1 MGYGSASNAWA
12 AAILFPPGEWTPF
25 PMTNDKQEFP
35 MQARMMIAFVLV
47 FGVIFATPY
56 LTKMFAPPAPPK
68 QAVTEF
74 PKKPA
79 TGTSAAAPAATAAV
93 APGLTASTPVPAGSV
108 AGTREETTV
117 IDTDVY
123 HVIFSNRGA
132 VVRSW
137 SLKKYKDANGKPLE
151 LVNANAIP
159 KTGYPFA
166 FTFRDKKP
174 TADLNQALFLAK
186 ENPDGRSVSFEYS
199 DGHSFAR
206 KVFEFQKESYLST
219 VAAEVTQDGAPLLN
233 LMQWRGGFGDFAALN
248 ASSQQSQIRY
258 DTGEA
263 KVIRDGAKAAK
274 EGPKNTDGT
283 FSFAGLEDQYFTAVF
298 LPTGNGVTETT
309 IFSDTVSSPF
319 EKEETAYVG
328 AAVGG
333 TGRSSFSFFVGP
345 KDVDTLR
352 KVNPKLEQIVDFG
365 WFAVIAKPLFLILHF
380 LNDQY
385 VHNYGWSIVLIT
397 LIINVLLFP
406 LKLTNMKSMKKMQR
420 LQPQI
425 AQINAKYKDIPMR
438 DPRQQQKNQETMDLY
453 KANGANPV
461 GGCLPLVIQ
470 MPFLFAFYKV
480 LSVSIEM
487 RSASWFWV
495 HDLSQPEQLAIRI
508 LPLLL
513 IITGF
518 VMQKMTP
525 AAGGDPAQ
533 QKMMQ
538 FMPLMMGFFFWKA
551 SSGLVLYWLTGNLV
565 GILQQWFFNKTMT
578 PAEAVP
584 APRLTGTR
592 KK

>member
-1 MGYGSASNAWA
+1 
-12 AAILFPPGEWTPF
+12 
-25 PMTNDKQEFP
+25 
-35 MQARMMIAFVLV
+35 MQARMLIAFVLV

-56 LTKMFAPPAPPK
+56 FYKILAPPAPPK

-74 PKKPA
+74 PKKPQAA
-79 TGTSAAAPAATAAV
+79 TNSAAPVAPAPV
-93 APGLTASTPVPAGSV
+93 IAPPAGTVVGS
-108 AGTREETTV
+108 REESTV
-117 IDTDVY
+117 IDTDLY

-151 LVNANAIP
+151 LINESAIA

-166 FTFRDKKP
+166 FTFREKKP
-174 TADLNQALFLAK
+174 TADLNRAVFQAK
-186 ENPDGRSVSFEYS
+186 DNGQSVSFEYS
-199 DGHSFAR
+199 DGHTFAR
-206 KVFEFQKESYLST
+206 KVFEFQKDSYVST
-219 VAAEVTQDGAPLLN
+219 VSAEVTQDGAPVLN

-248 ASSQQSQIRY
+248 ASSQQSEIRY
-258 DTGEA
+258 ETAEN

-274 EGPKNTDGT
+274 EGPRNTDGA
-283 FSFAGLEDQYFTAVF
+283 FSFAGLEDQYFTAAF
-298 LPTGNGVTETT
+298 LPKGNGVTETT
-309 IFSDTVSSPF
+309 IFSDTVASPF
-319 EKEETAYVG
+319 EKEEAAFVG
-328 AAVGG
+328 MAVGG
-333 TGRSSFSFFVGP
+333 TGASSFSFFVGP

-352 KVNPKLEQIVDFG
+352 KVNPKLESIVDFG
-365 WFAVIAKPLFLILHF
+365 WFALIAKPLFLILHF

-385 VHNYGWSIVLIT
+385 VHNYGWSIILIT
-397 LIINVLLFP
+397 LVINVLLFP

-425 AQINAKYKDIPMR
+425 AVINEKYKNIPMR
-438 DPRQQQKNQETMDLY
+438 DPRQQQKNEETMALY

-461 GGCLPLVIQ
+461 GGCLPLLIQ

-487 RSASWFWV
+487 RSATWFWV
-495 HDLSQPEQLAIRI
+495 HDLSQPEQIAIRV
-508 LPLLL
+508 LPILL

-518 VMQKMTP
+518 IMQKMTP

-578 PAEAVP
+578 PAEVLP
-584 APRLTGTR
+584 APKTIR

>member
-1 MGYGSASNAWA
+1 
-12 AAILFPPGEWTPF
+12 
-25 PMTNDKQEFP
+25 
-35 MQARMMIAFVLV
+35 MQARMLIAFVLV

-56 LTKMFAPPAPPK
+56 LYKVLAPPAPPK
-68 QAVTEF
+68 QAVTDF
-74 PKKPA
+74 PKKPEAA
-79 TGTSAAAPAATAAV
+79 TSSVAPAV
-93 APGLTASTPVPAGSV
+93 PAPVVLPPAGSV
-108 AGTREETTV
+108 AGTREESTV
-117 IDTDVY
+117 IDTDLY
-123 HVIFSNRGA
+123 HVILSNKGGI
-132 VVRSW
+132 VRSW
-137 SLKKYKDANGKPLE
+137 SLKKYKDDNGKPLE
-151 LVNANAIP
+151 LVNQTAIP

-166 FTFRDKKP
+166 LAFRDKKP
-174 TADLNQALFLAK
+174 TADLNQALFSAK

-199 DGHSFAR
+199 DGHTFAR
-206 KVFEFQKESYLST
+206 KVFEFQKDSYVST
-219 VAAEVTQDGAPLLN
+219 VSTEVTQDGAPLLN
-233 LMQWRGGFGDFAALN
+233 LMQWRGGFGDQAALN
-248 ASSQQSQIRY
+248 AASQQSEVRY
-258 DTGEA
+258 ENGES
-263 KVIRDGAKAAK
+263 KVIRDGAKVGK
-274 EGPKNTDGT
+274 EGPRNTDGN

-309 IFSDTVSSPF
+309 IFSDTVASPF

-328 AAVGG
+328 TAVGG
-333 TGRSSFSFFVGP
+333 TGHAAFTLFVGP

-352 KVNPKLEQIVDFG
+352 KINPKLEQIVDFG
-365 WFAVIAKPLFLILHF
+365 WFAIIAKPLFLILHF
-380 LNDQY
+380 MNDQY

-425 AQINAKYKDIPMR
+425 AVINAKYKDIPMR

-461 GGCLPLVIQ
+461 GGCLPLLIQ

-495 HDLSQPEQLAIRI
+495 HDLSQPEHLAIRV
-508 LPLLL
+508 LPIIL

-518 VMQKMTP
+518 IMQKMTP
-525 AAGGDPAQ
+525 TAGGDPAQ

-551 SSGLVLYWLTGNLV
+551 QSGLVLYWLTGNLV

-578 PAEAVP
+578 PAEVLP
-584 APRLTGTR
+584 ASKTIR

>member
-1 MGYGSASNAWA
+1 MNN
-12 AAILFPPGEWTPF
+12 E
-25 PMTNDKQEFP
+25 KQEFP
-35 MQARMMIAFVLV
+35 MQGRMLIAFVLV

-56 LTKMFAPPAPPK
+56 FYKMFAPPAPPK
-68 QAVTEF
+68 QAVNEF
-74 PKKPA
+74 PKKPV
-79 TGTSAAAPAATAAV
+79 AATSSVAPVAPPPVTTPPADAV
-93 APGLTASTPVPAGSV
+93 AGAK
-108 AGTREETTV
+108 EESTV
-117 IDTDVY
+117 IDTDLY
-123 HVIFSNRGA
+123 HVIFSNKGA
-132 VVRSW
+132 VVKSW
-137 SLKKYKDANGKPLE
+137 SLKKFKDANGKPLE
-151 LVNANAIP
+151 LVNQTAIP

-174 TADLNQALFLAK
+174 SADLNQALFSTK
-186 ENPDGRSVSFEYS
+186 ESPTAVTFEFS
-199 DGHSFAR
+199 DGHTFAR
-206 KVFEFQKESYLST
+206 KVFEFQKDSYVST
-219 VAAEVTQDGAPLLN
+219 VSAEVTQDGAPVLN
-233 LMQWRGGFGDFAALN
+233 LIQWRGGFGDFAALN
-248 ASSQQSQIRY
+248 ASSQQVSIRY
-258 DTGEA
+258 DSAES
-263 KVIRDGAKAAK
+263 KVERDGVKAAK
-274 EGPKNTDGT
+274 EGPRNTDGT
-283 FSFAGLEDQYFTAVF
+283 FAFTGLEDQYFTAAF
-298 LPTGNGVTETT
+298 LPKSNGATQTT
-309 IFSDTVSSPF
+309 IFSDTVASPF
-319 EKEETAYVG
+319 EKEETPYIG
-328 AAVGG
+328 TAVGG
-333 TGRSSFSFFVGP
+333 TGSSSYSLFIGP

-352 KVNPKLEQIVDFG
+352 KVNPKLESIVDFG
-365 WFAVIAKPLFLILHF
+365 WFAIIAKPLFLILHF

-385 VHNYGWSIVLIT
+385 VHNYGWSIILIT
-397 LIINVLLFP
+397 IIINIVLFP

-425 AQINAKYKDIPMR
+425 AVINEKYKNIPMR

-487 RSASWFWV
+487 RSATWFWV

-508 LPLLL
+508 LPILL

-578 PAEAVP
+578 PAEVLPVP
-584 APRLTGTR
+584 KITAR

>member
-1 MGYGSASNAWA
+1 MAD
-12 AAILFPPGEWTPF
+12 AILSPAAEWTPYR
-25 PMTNDKQEFP
+25 MTNDKHEFT
-35 MQARMMIAFVLV
+35 MQGRMLLAFVLV

-56 LTKMFAPPAPPK
+56 FYKIFVPPAPPK

-79 TGTSAAAPAATAAV
+79 AATTAAAPA
-93 APGLTASTPVPAGSV
+93 VPAPV
-108 AGTREETTV
+108 TAPPAGTIAGSREESTV
-117 IDTDVY
+117 IDTDLY
-123 HVIFSNRGA
+123 HVIFTNRGG

-137 SLKKYKDANGKPLE
+137 SLKKFKDSAGKPLE
-151 LVNANAIP
+151 IANFSAFA
-159 KTGYPFA
+159 KTGNPFA

-174 TADLNQALFLAK
+174 SVDLNQVLFLAK
-186 ENPDGRSVSFEYS
+186 ENPDGHSVSFEYS
-199 DGHSFAR
+199 DGHVFAR
-206 KVFEFQKESYLST
+206 KVFEFQKDSYVST
-219 VAAEVTQDGAPLLN
+219 VSSEVTQDGAPILN
-233 LMQWRGGFGDFAALN
+233 LLQWRGGFGDFAALN
-248 ASSQQSQIRY
+248 ASGQQSEIRY
-258 DTGEA
+258 DTAEG
-263 KVIRDGAKAAK
+263 KVLRDTAKAAK
-274 EGPKNTDGT
+274 EGPRNTDGT

-298 LPTGNGVTETT
+298 LPTGNGATETT
-309 IFSDTVSSPF
+309 IFSDTVASPF
-319 EKEETAYVG
+319 EKEETPFVG
-328 AAVGG
+328 TAVGG
-333 TGRSSFSFFVGP
+333 TGHTAFSLFVGP

-365 WFAVIAKPLFLILHF
+365 WFAIIAKPLFLILHF

-385 VHNYGWSIVLIT
+385 VHNYGWSIILIT
-397 LIINVLLFP
+397 VIINVLLFP

-425 AQINAKYKDIPMR
+425 AVINEKYKNIPMR

-453 KANGANPV
+453 KKNGANPV
-461 GGCLPLVIQ
+461 GGCLPLLIQ

-487 RSASWFWV
+487 RSASWYWV
-495 HDLSQPEQLAIRI
+495 HDLSQPELGMLGIRF

-513 IITGF
+513 IATGF
-518 VMQKMTP
+518 LMQKMTP
-525 AAGGDPAQ
+525 TAGGDPAQ

-578 PAEAVP
+578 PAEVLPMPKIA
-584 APRLTGTR
+584 R
-592 KK
+592 KSGAK

>member
-1 MGYGSASNAWA
+1 MPNEQKELS
-12 AAILFPPGEWTPF
+12 
-25 PMTNDKQEFP
+25 
-35 MQARMMIAFVLV
+35 MQSRMIIAFVLV
-47 FGVIFATPY
+47 FGVIAATPY
-56 LTKMFAPPAPPK
+56 FYKMLAPPAPPK

-79 TGTSAAAPAATAAV
+79 AATSAV
-93 APGLTASTPVPAGSV
+93 APAVPAPVTAPPVGTIAGS
-108 AGTREETTV
+108 REETTV
-117 IDTDVY
+117 IDTDLY

-137 SLKKYKDANGKPLE
+137 SLKKFKDSNGKPLE
-151 LVNANAIP
+151 LINQSAIP

-166 FTFRDKKP
+166 LTFRDKKP
-174 TADLNQALFLAK
+174 SVDLNQALFLAK
-186 ENPDGRSVSFEYS
+186 DNGLSVSFEYS
-199 DGHSFAR
+199 DGHGFAR
-206 KVFEFQKESYLST
+206 KIFEFQKDSYLST
-219 VAAEVTQDGAPLLN
+219 VSAEVTQDGAPILHLL
-233 LMQWRGGFGDFAALN
+233 QWRGGFGDYAALN
-248 ASSQQSQIRY
+248 ASGQQSEIRF
-258 DTGEA
+258 DAAEN
-263 KVIRDGAKAAK
+263 KVIRDSAKAAK
-274 EGPKNTDGT
+274 EGPRNTDGT

-298 LPTGNGVTETT
+298 LPKSNGATETT
-309 IFSDTVSSPF
+309 IFSDTVASPF
-319 EKEETAYVG
+319 EKEEAPFVG
-328 AAVGG
+328 TAVGG
-333 TGRSSFSFFVGP
+333 TGSSAFSLFIGP

-365 WFAVIAKPLFLILHF
+365 WFAIIAKPLFLILHF

-385 VHNYGWSIVLIT
+385 VHNYGWSIILIT
-397 LIINVLLFP
+397 LIINILLFP

-425 AQINAKYKDIPMR
+425 AAINAKYKDLPLR
-438 DPRQQQKNQETMDLY
+438 DPRQQNKNQETMDLY

-461 GGCLPLVIQ
+461 GGCLPLLIQ

-495 HDLSQPEQLAIRI
+495 HDLSQPEQLAIRV

-578 PAEAVP
+578 PAEALP
-584 APRLTGTR
+584 APKTIR

>member
-1 MGYGSASNAWA
+1 MPNEQKELS
-12 AAILFPPGEWTPF
+12 
-25 PMTNDKQEFP
+25 
-35 MQARMMIAFVLV
+35 MQSRMIIAFVLV
-47 FGVIFATPY
+47 FGVIAATPY
-56 LTKMFAPPAPPK
+56 FYKMLAPPTPPK
-68 QAVTEF
+68 QAVSEF

-79 TGTSAAAPAATAAV
+79 ASTSAV
-93 APGLTASTPVPAGSV
+93 APVVPAPVASSPPAGSI
-108 AGTREETTV
+108 AGSREETTV
-117 IDTDVY
+117 IDTDLY

-137 SLKKYKDANGKPLE
+137 SLKKYKDSNGKPLE
-151 LVNANAIP
+151 LINQAAIP

-174 TADLNQALFLAK
+174 SVDLNQALFLAK
-186 ENPDGRSVSFEYS
+186 DNGLSVSFEYS
-199 DGHSFAR
+199 DGHAFAR
-206 KVFEFQKESYLST
+206 KIFEFQKESYLST
-219 VAAEVTQDGAPLLN
+219 VSAEVTQDGAPILN
-233 LMQWRGGFGDFAALN
+233 LLQWRGGFGDYAALN
-248 ASSQQSQIRY
+248 ASGQQSEIRF
-258 DTGEA
+258 DASEN
-263 KVIRDGAKAAK
+263 KVIRDSAKAAK
-274 EGPKNTDGT
+274 EGPHNTDGT

-298 LPTGNGVTETT
+298 LPKSNGATETT
-309 IFSDTVSSPF
+309 IFSDTVASPF
-319 EKEETAYVG
+319 EKEEAPFVG
-328 AAVGG
+328 TAVGG
-333 TGRSSFSFFVGP
+333 TGSSAFSLFIGP

-365 WFAVIAKPLFLILHF
+365 WFAIIAKPLFLILHF

-385 VHNYGWSIVLIT
+385 VHNYGWSIILIT

-425 AQINAKYKDIPMR
+425 AAINAKYKDLPMR
-438 DPRQQQKNQETMDLY
+438 DPRQQNKNQETMDLY

-461 GGCLPLVIQ
+461 GGCLPLLIQ

-487 RSASWFWV
+487 RSATWFWV
-495 HDLSQPEQLAIRI
+495 HDLSQPEQLAIRV

-565 GILQQWFFNKTMT
+565 GILQQWFFNKTIT
-578 PAEAVP
+578 PAEALP
-584 APRLTGTR
+584 APKTTR

>member
-1 MGYGSASNAWA
+1 
-12 AAILFPPGEWTPF
+12 
-25 PMTNDKQEFP
+25 
-35 MQARMMIAFVLV
+35 MQGRMLLAFVLV

-56 LTKMFAPPAPPK
+56 FYKIFVPPAPPK

-79 TGTSAAAPAATAAV
+79 AATSAAAPAAPIPVTAPPTGTAA
-93 APGLTASTPVPAGSV
+93 GG
-108 AGTREETTV
+108 REESTV
-117 IDTDVY
+117 IDTDLY
-123 HVIFSNRGA
+123 HVIFTNRGG

-137 SLKKYKDANGKPLE
+137 SLKKFKDSAGKPLE
-151 LVNANAIP
+151 ITNPSALA
-159 KTGYPFA
+159 KTGNPFA
-166 FTFRDKKP
+166 LTFRDKKP
-174 TADLNQALFLAK
+174 SVDLNQVLFVPKA
-186 ENPDGRSVSFEYS
+186 NPDGLSVSFEYS
-199 DGHSFAR
+199 DSHVFAR
-206 KVFEFQKESYLST
+206 KVFEFQKNSYVST
-219 VAAEVTQDGAPLLN
+219 VSSEVTQGGAPILN
-233 LMQWRGGFGDFAALN
+233 LLQWRGGFGDFGALN
-248 ASSQQSQIRY
+248 ASGQQSEIRY
-258 DTGEA
+258 DTAES
-263 KVIRDGAKAAK
+263 KVLRDSAKAAK
-274 EGPKNTDGT
+274 EGPRNTDGS

-298 LPTGNGVTETT
+298 LPAGNGATETT

-319 EKEETAYVG
+319 EKEEAPFVG
-328 AAVGG
+328 TAVGG
-333 TGRSSFSFFVGP
+333 TGHNAFSLFVGP

-365 WFAVIAKPLFLILHF
+365 WFAIIAKPLFLILHF

-385 VHNYGWSIVLIT
+385 VHNYGWSIILIT
-397 LIINVLLFP
+397 VIINVLLFP

-425 AQINAKYKDIPMR
+425 AVINEKYKNIPMR

-453 KANGANPV
+453 KKNGANPV
-461 GGCLPLVIQ
+461 GGCLPLLIQ

-487 RSASWFWV
+487 RSASWYWV
-495 HDLSQPEQLAIRI
+495 HDLSQPELGMLGIRF

-513 IITGF
+513 IATGF
-518 VMQKMTP
+518 LMQKMTP
-525 AAGGDPAQ
+525 TAGGDPAQ

-578 PAEAVP
+578 PAEVLPVP
-584 APRLTGTR
+584 KVTR
-592 KK
+592 KSGAK

>member
-1 MGYGSASNAWA
+1 
-12 AAILFPPGEWTPF
+12 
-25 PMTNDKQEFP
+25 MTNEKQEFP
-35 MQARMMIAFVLV
+35 MQARMLIAFVLV

-56 LTKMFAPPAPPK
+56 FYKILAPPAPPK
-68 QAVTEF
+68 QATTEF
-74 PKKPA
+74 PKKPE
-79 TGTSAAAPAATAAV
+79 AATSAV
-93 APGLTASTPVPAGSV
+93 APPPVAVVAPPPGTVAGS
-108 AGTREETTV
+108 REESTV
-117 IDTDVY
+117 IDTDLY
-123 HVIFSNRGA
+123 HVIFSNKGA

-137 SLKKYKDANGKPLE
+137 SLKKYKDSAGKPLE
-151 LVNANAIP
+151 LINPTAIP

-166 FTFRDKKP
+166 LTFRDKKP
-174 TADLNQALFLAK
+174 TADLNQAVFLAK
-186 ENPDGRSVSFEYS
+186 ENPDGRSVSFEFS
-199 DGHSFAR
+199 DGHTFAR
-206 KVFEFQKESYLST
+206 KIFEFQKDSYVST
-219 VAAEVTQDGAPLLN
+219 VSAEVAQDGAPLLN
-233 LMQWRGGFGDFAALN
+233 LLQWRGGFGDFAALN
-248 ASSQQSQIRY
+248 ASSQQSEIRY
-258 DTGEA
+258 DTAES
-263 KVIRDGAKAAK
+263 KVYRDGAKAAK
-274 EGPKNTDGT
+274 EGPKNTDGS

-309 IFSDTVSSPF
+309 IFSDTVASPF
-319 EKEETAYVG
+319 EKEEAAYVG

-333 TGRSSFSFFVGP
+333 TGHTSFSLFVGP
-345 KDVDTLR
+345 KDLDTLR

-365 WFAVIAKPLFLILHF
+365 WFAIIAKPLFLILHF
-380 LNDQY
+380 INDQY

-397 LIINVLLFP
+397 LVINVLLFP

-425 AQINAKYKDIPMR
+425 AIINEKYKNIPMR

-461 GGCLPLVIQ
+461 GGCLPLLIQ
-470 MPFLFAFYKV
+470 MPFLFAFYNV
-480 LSVSIEM
+480 LSRSIEM
-487 RSASWFWV
+487 RSASWYWV
-495 HDLSQPEQLAIRI
+495 HDLSQPEHLAIRI

-551 SSGLVLYWLTGNLV
+551 QSGLVLYWLTGNLV

-578 PAEAVP
+578 PAEVAP
-584 APRLTGTR
+584 APKSTGKR
-592 KK
+592 NK

>member
-1 MGYGSASNAWA
+1 
-12 AAILFPPGEWTPF
+12 
-25 PMTNDKQEFP
+25 MTNEPQQEFP
-35 MQARMMIAFVLV
+35 MQARMLIAFVLV

-56 LTKMFAPPAPPK
+56 FYKILAPPAPPK

-74 PKKPA
+74 PKKPQAA
-79 TGTSAAAPAATAAV
+79 TNSAAPVAPAPV
-93 APGLTASTPVPAGSV
+93 IAPPAGTVVGS
-108 AGTREETTV
+108 REESTV
-117 IDTDVY
+117 IDTDLY

-151 LVNANAIP
+151 LINESAIA

-166 FTFRDKKP
+166 FTFREKKP
-174 TADLNQALFLAK
+174 TADLNRAVFQAK
-186 ENPDGRSVSFEYS
+186 DNGQSVSFEYS
-199 DGHSFAR
+199 DGHTFAR
-206 KVFEFQKESYLST
+206 KVFEFQKDSYVST
-219 VAAEVTQDGAPLLN
+219 VSAEVTQDGAPVLN

-248 ASSQQSQIRY
+248 ASSQQSEIRY
-258 DTGEA
+258 ETAEN

-274 EGPKNTDGT
+274 EGPRNTDGA
-283 FSFAGLEDQYFTAVF
+283 FSFAGLEDQYFTAAF
-298 LPTGNGVTETT
+298 LPKGNGVTETT
-309 IFSDTVSSPF
+309 IFSDTVASPF
-319 EKEETAYVG
+319 EKEEAAFVG
-328 AAVGG
+328 MAVGG
-333 TGRSSFSFFVGP
+333 TGASSFSFFVGP

-352 KVNPKLEQIVDFG
+352 KVNPKLESIVDFG
-365 WFAVIAKPLFLILHF
+365 WFALIAKPLFLILHF

-385 VHNYGWSIVLIT
+385 VHNYGWSIILIT
-397 LIINVLLFP
+397 LVINVLLFP

-425 AQINAKYKDIPMR
+425 AVINEKYKNIPMR
-438 DPRQQQKNQETMDLY
+438 DPRQQQKNEETMALY

-461 GGCLPLVIQ
+461 GGCLPLLIQ

-487 RSASWFWV
+487 RSATWFWV
-495 HDLSQPEQLAIRI
+495 HDLSQPEQIAIRV
-508 LPLLL
+508 LPILL

-518 VMQKMTP
+518 IMQKMTP

-578 PAEAVP
+578 PAEVLP
-584 APRLTGTR
+584 APKTIR